1 VIWLEGL
8 IYKGIWGMEREGCEK
23 ITVRRRDKAK
33 VFILKYNLPLKIITH
48 LRIFI
53 IFGKICKICR

>member
-1 VIWLEGL
+1 MLDFVGDLGC
-8 IYKGIWGMEREGCEK
+8 WGGKRYEK
-23 ITVRRRDKAK
+23 MTVRRRDKAK

-53 IFGKICKICR
+53 TFGKICKICR

>member
-1 VIWLEGL
+1 MLDFVGDLGC
-8 IYKGIWGMEREGCEK
+8 WGGKRYEK
-23 ITVRRRDKAK
+23 MTVRRRDKAK

-53 IFGKICKICR
+53 TF